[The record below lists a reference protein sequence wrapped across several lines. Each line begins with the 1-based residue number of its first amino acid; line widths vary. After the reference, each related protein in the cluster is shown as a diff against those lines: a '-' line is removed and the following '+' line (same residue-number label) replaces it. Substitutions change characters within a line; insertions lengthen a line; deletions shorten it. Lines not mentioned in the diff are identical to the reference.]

1 MKKYFFLIVA
11 AFMFATGCQQR
22 PSLSFTQEELLI
34 LNRSDSVMYLT
45 VVTDRADSL
54 ILRNVSRDFTDQ
66 ELQSKEF
73 QTLARNLLATV
84 QDPSQDGVGIA
95 APQVGLNLRMLA
107 LMRYAKEGKPI
118 EAYANVH
125 ILDLSASKKKGPE
138 GCLSIPNYRGEVSR
152 SDSIVVSYYDINT
165 RTYRTDTVTGYTAV
179 IFQHETDHL
188 EGILYTDRAD
198 TVYFNQR
205 WAEERKQYEQEGAYT
220 KPGWWPYK

>member
-11 AFMFATGCQQR
+11 AFMFATGCHQR

-54 ILRNVSRDFTDQ
+54 ILRKVSRDFTDP

-107 LMRYAKEGKPI
+107 LMRYDKEGKPI

-125 ILDLSASKKKGPE
+125 ILDLSASKKK
-138 GCLSIPNYRGEVSR
+138 
-152 SDSIVVSYYDINT
+152 
-165 RTYRTDTVTGYTAV
+165 
-179 IFQHETDHL
+179 
-188 EGILYTDRAD
+188 
-198 TVYFNQR
+198 
-205 WAEERKQYEQEGAYT
+205 
-220 KPGWWPYK
+220 PGQS